1 MLRLDIRVGKIL
13 KAEKHPEADSLYI
26 EQIDCGDAD
35 GPRTIV
41 SGLAKSCTPPETLAP
56 ESSQTVRDSDTLDYA
71 SCNPQEIVP
80 RRLRVFSCSAIKRLI
95 ESVYGCRYIPLEEL
109 EGRLVTVVC
118 NLKPAK
124 LKGVE
129 SAGMVLAAG
138 TDTVSD
144 LHFAL

>member
-1 MLRLDIRVGKIL
+1 
-13 KAEKHPEADSLYI
+13 
-26 EQIDCGDAD
+26 
-35 GPRTIV
+35 
-41 SGLAKSCTPPETLAP
+41 
-56 ESSQTVRDSDTLDYA
+56 
-71 SCNPQEIVP
+71 
-80 RRLRVFSCSAIKRLI
+80 
-95 ESVYGCRYIPLEEL
+95 LEEL

-144 LHFAL
+144 LHFAIKPRISCASTL